1 MGDLLGLLS
10 DYEPVSS
17 KLGLM
22 YTPFAY
28 IRRFIGALVFCVF
41 P

>member
-22 YTPFAY
+22 YTPFSF
-28 IRRFIGALVFCVF
+28 IRRFIVALVFCVF